1 MKEITYR
8 RALWEA
14 LSEEMARD
22 KSVFLMGEDM
32 REGGGFGVTV
42 GLVDQ
47 FGPERVINTPISEAA
62 ITGCGVGAAVMGM
75 RPVVE
80 IMFADFLSIALDQIA
95 TSASKMAYLYCGEVP
110 IPLVIR
116 TAYGAGFGGGLHHSQ
131 STEGWFV
138 NIPGLTMVMPST
150 PYDAK
155 GLLKAAIRE
164 NNPVLFWEHKQ
175 LYRQRGP
182 VPEGDYTVPIGRAEV
197 KREGKDA
204 TVIAIGF
211 MVDKALRA
219 ADFLA
224 KEGLSVE
231 VLDPRT
237 ILPLD
242 KETIIGSVA
251 KTRRV
256 VIVHEAPKTGGIG
269 AEIAA
274 TIVEDGFGYLAAPI
288 KRVAA
293 PDVPVPRSQLLEK
306 EYLPNEEKIMAA
318 VKSLF

>member
-1 MKEITYR
+1 
-8 RALWEA
+8 
-14 LSEEMARD
+14 
-22 KSVFLMGEDM
+22 
-32 REGGGFGVTV
+32 
-42 GLVDQ
+42 
-47 FGPERVINTPISEAA
+47 
-62 ITGCGVGAAVMGM
+62 
-75 RPVVE
+75 
-80 IMFADFLSIALDQIA
+80 
-95 TSASKMAYLYCGEVP
+95 
-110 IPLVIR
+110 
-116 TAYGAGFGGGLHHSQ
+116 
-131 STEGWFV
+131 
-138 NIPGLTMVMPST
+138 MVMPST

-274 TIVEDGFGYLAAPI
+274 IIVEDGFGYLAAPI